1 MAEVSYTF
9 TISGYPTLYLYEEH
23 LEIKPVKHLPI
34 KTYYYH
40 EIKRVAHQNPAMNF
54 FRLLMVGP
62 SLIRRL
68 FFKKENW
75 HFNIYKKSGE
85 KWTYETVP
93 EKDEYLDKLISLLNE
108 RLH

>member
-1 MAEVSYTF
+1 MPEASYTF
-9 TISGYPTLYLYEEH
+9 MKNGYPTLYLYDDY
-23 LEIKPVKHLPI
+23 LEIKLLNHLPI
-34 KTYYYH
+34 KSYYYH
-40 EIKRVAHQNPAMNF
+40 EIKRVAHQNPTMIF
-54 FRLLMVGP
+54 SRLLMVGP

-93 EKDEYLDKLISLLNE
+93 EKDEDLDKLISLLNE